1 MNSRT
6 SPNYDPHAI
15 EARRQAAWQA
25 RDAFATPSVEGDRPR
40 RYIKPSAPFTS
51 GNIHIGHVRSYS
63 IGDAYARFQRAR
75 GEDVLF
81 AFGFDAF
88 GLPAELG
95 AIDRGESPSDW
106 VASCA
111 EHMTGQLRRLGY
123 SFDWDRTFL
132 SSDALMYRWSQW
144 LFVTLLDA
152 GLVYRGTGVV
162 DWCDTCQ
169 TTLASIQVEDGGL
182 CWRCHNPVR
191 LTQLPQ
197 WYLRIS
203 AYLQENDR
211 RLDELAG
218 SGLWDEVALSSQ
230 RFVLGRV
237 DGVEVE
243 LGGSGD
249 SDGGDALT
257 AFTPHTDAVALAR
270 FVLISPKHP
279 DVELWASTPEAHKHL
294 DELRSGGMERSARD
308 AEAIPLIDTG
318 RTLPS
323 PADGEPLPV
332 LISPVVDG
340 RFGVTA
346 VFGIPARDRTDA
358 LIAQRLSLPT
368 DELESIS
375 VKNPA
380 EGAEDSESSKDGAG
394 DESAQP
400 VEGLRPAVRYRAND
414 FSISRQRSWGTP
426 IPIVYC
432 DGDCGAVPVP
442 VEQLPVLLPLDLKP
456 TGAGNPLAEREDFV
470 QTTCP
475 RCGGPARR
483 ETDTLD
489 CHFDALWLWVPV
501 CVPPSER
508 ERPLDEIFALE
519 DLRAWLPSER
529 VVAGSDSGNFVFDQR
544 IVTKALRDIG
554 PLAFLG
560 DGEPFAG
567 CLFHEMVIRDGRKM
581 SKHLGNVV
589 DPDELV
595 ARYGADTVRL
605 ATLYAA
611 SPQRALN
618 WSDSAVLR
626 CRRFLTQVWDFS
638 QAQLAAAAAE
648 SADPDR
654 LAAGDEASGT
664 EVQVRD
670 TTEHLRLRLEKWCA
684 AAIEKTTEEMLALEM
699 HSAVRNVMRLFDR
712 IKDFDKRILAR
723 TGALSAADRDALLG
737 GLQVLAQLL
746 APLAPHL
753 AEELWIEL
761 GNDGDTQTPWPGV
774 SSRVPA

>member
-1 MNSRT
+1 MSNGAHTR
-6 SPNYDPHAI
+6 YDPHAI
-15 EARRQAAWQA
+15 EARRQAAWSA
-25 RDAFATPSVEGDRPR
+25 RDAFATPPVEGGNRPR

-95 AIDRGESPSDW
+95 AIERGESPSDW
-106 VASCA
+106 VGRCA
-111 EHMTGQLRRLGY
+111 EHMTGQLQRLGY

-132 SSDALMYRWSQW
+132 SSDSLMYRWSQW
-144 LFVTLLDA
+144 LFVTLLKA
-152 GLVYRGTGVV
+152 GLVYRGTGAV

-169 TTLASIQVEDGGL
+169 TTLATIQVEEGGL

-191 LTQLPQ
+191 LIQRPQ
-197 WYLRIS
+197 WNLRIS
-203 AYLQENDR
+203 SYLQENDR
-211 RLDELAG
+211 RLEDLAE
-218 SGLWDEVALSSQ
+218 SGIWDEVALSSQ
-230 RFVLGRV
+230 RFVLGRI
-237 DGVEVE
+237 DGVEVD
-243 LGGSGD
+243 LAD
-249 SDGGDALT
+249 ADGGALT
-257 AFTPHTDAVALAR
+257 TFTPHGDAVALAR
-270 FVLISPKHP
+270 FVLISPRHP
-279 DVELWASTPEAHKHL
+279 DVEAWASTAQTRERL
-294 DELRSGGMERSARD
+294 EDLRSGGLERGERD
-308 AEAIPLIDTG
+308 AEAIPLIDTH
-318 RTLPS
+318 RTLLS
-323 PADGEPLPV
+323 PTGAEPLPV

-340 RFGVTA
+340 RFGATA
-346 VFGIPARDRTDA
+346 VLGVPARDRTDA
-358 LIAQRLSLPT
+358 LIAARLGLAVGE
-368 DELESIS
+368 DEQD
-375 VKNPA
+375 PP
-380 EGAEDSESSKDGAG
+380 
-394 DESAQP
+394 P
-400 VEGLRPAVRYRAND
+400 VPGVRPAVRYRAND

-442 VEQLPVLLPLDLKP
+442 AEQLPVRLPLDLIP

-470 QTTCP
+470 QTVCP
-475 RCGGPARR
+475 NCGGPARR

-501 CVPPSER
+501 CVPPAER

-554 PLAFLG
+554 PLAFLA

-589 DPDELV
+589 DPDELLE
-595 ARYGADTVRL
+595 RYGADTVRL

-611 SPQRALN
+611 GPQRTLN

-626 CRRFLTQVWDFS
+626 CHRFLNQVWDFS
-638 QAQLAAAAAE
+638 QAQLAAATI
-648 SADPDR
+648 PDGD
-654 LAAGDEASGT
+654 LEPLAGDGMPSANRRSGSDAASAS
-664 EVQVRD
+664 EPPVRD
-670 TTEHLRLRLEKWCA
+670 KTEHLRDKLSDWCA
-684 AAIEKTTEEMLALEM
+684 NGAGRVTEDMVNLEM

-712 IKDFDKRILAR
+712 IKDFEKRVLAR
-723 TGALSAADRDALLG
+723 TGTLSAADHEALLG
-737 GLQVLAQLL
+737 ALGVLAQLL
-746 APLAPHL
+746 APLAPHI
-753 AEELWIEL
+753 AEELWIVF
-761 GNDGDTQTPWPGV
+761 GGDGDTQTPWPGV
-774 SSRVPA
+774 SSAVPA

>member
-6 SPNYDPHAI
+6 FPSYDPHAI
-15 EARRQAAWQA
+15 EARRQAAW
-25 RDAFATPSVEGDRPR
+25 REREAFATPSVESDHPR

-95 AIDRGESPSDW
+95 AIERGEAPSDW
-106 VASCA
+106 VERCA
-111 EHMTGQLRRLGY
+111 EHMTGQLRRLGF

-132 SSDALMYRWSQW
+132 SSDEQMYRWSQW
-144 LFVTLLDA
+144 LFVTLLAA

-169 TTLASIQVEDGGL
+169 TTLATIQVEDGE

-191 LTQLPQ
+191 LIERPA

-203 AYLQENDR
+203 AHVPENDR
-211 RLDELAG
+211 RLDDLADG
-218 SGLWDEVALSSQ
+218 GRWDEVALASQ

-237 DGVEVE
+237 DGVEVD
-243 LGGSGD
+243 LTGA
-249 SDGGDALT
+249 DGTRLT
-257 AFTPHTDAVALAR
+257 VFTPHADALEHAR

-279 DVELWASTPEAHKHL
+279 GIDAWAVDPLVRAQLE
-294 DELRSGGMERSARD
+294 ELRSSGLERSSR
-308 AEAIPLIDTG
+308 EAGAIALIDTG
-318 RTLPS
+318 RTLPA
-323 PADGEPLPV
+323 PAGGDSLPV
-332 LISPVVDG
+332 LISPGVDG

-346 VFGIPARDRTDA
+346 VFGVPERDRTDEV
-358 LIAQRLSLPT
+358 IAERLSGLLGGSR
-368 DELESIS
+368 D
-375 VKNPA
+375 
-380 EGAEDSESSKDGAG
+380 DSRERAAG
-394 DESAQP
+394 EASTP
-400 VEGLRPAVRYRAND
+400 REAVRYKAED

-432 DGDCGAVPVP
+432 DGGCGAVPVP
-442 VEQLPVLLPLDLKP
+442 VEQLPVQLPLDLVP

-470 QTTCP
+470 HTTCP
-475 RCGGPARR
+475 SCGGPAHR

-501 CVPPSER
+501 CVPPAER

-529 VVAGSDSGNFVFDQR
+529 VVAGSDSGSFVFDQR

-554 PLAFLG
+554 PLAFLA

-567 CLFHEMVIRDGRKM
+567 CLFHEMVISDGRKM

-589 DPDELV
+589 DPDALV
-595 ARYGADTVRL
+595 ERYGADTVRM
-605 ATLYAA
+605 AVLYAA
-611 SPQRALN
+611 RPQKTLN
-618 WSDSAVLR
+618 WSESAVLR
-626 CRRFLTQVWDFS
+626 AHRFLTQVWEFS
-638 QAQLAAAAAE
+638 QSRLAVAEQLA
-648 SADPDR
+648 S
-654 LAAGDEASGT
+654 AGDVDGRP
-664 EVQVRD
+664 VRD
-670 TTEHLRLRLEKWCA
+670 TTEHLRLKLSQWCEKGA
-684 AAIEKTTEEMLALEM
+684 ERITEDMEGLEM

-712 IKDFDKRILAR
+712 IRDFEKRVLAR
-723 TGALSAADRDALLG
+723 TDELSALDRDALLSA
-737 GLQVLAQLL
+737 LAVLAQLL
-746 APLAPHL
+746 SPLAPHI
-753 AEELWIEL
+753 AEELWIAL
-761 GNDGDTQTPWPGV
+761 GHDGDARTPWPGV
-774 SSRVPA
+774 SSGVPA